1 MPDPIPDFIPDP
13 MTHPAAPAARRTPWR
28 RWIPGAALLLVTAC
42 GGGGDVTAPLAGA
55 PRLVIASVVL
65 EDPASGTVFF
75 SHDDHWHGFPV
86 VPVGGQRPLRVHFVK
101 QGRAPDDHDLPPQ
114 VEWFTLQAY
123 PDHTLPVV
131 IEDPSRARWN
141 GDRLGGAIIG
151 EAAGASRMS
160 LRVLRGTTTV
170 WEAPPL
176 NLVVR

>member
-1 MPDPIPDFIPDP
+1 MPDPV
-13 MTHPAAPAARRTPWR
+13 THLVMPASQRPPRR
-28 RWIPGAALLLVTAC
+28 RWVPRLALGLLAAC
-42 GGGGDVTAPLAGA
+42 GGGGDVTAPPADA

-86 VPVGGQRPLRVHFVK
+86 VPAGGQRPLRVHFVK
-101 QGRAPDDHDLPPQ
+101 QGRAPDDHDLPPR

-123 PDHTLPVV
+123 PDHALPVV
-131 IEDPSRARWN
+131 IEDPTRARWT
-141 GDRLGGAIIG
+141 GDRLGGTLFG

-160 LRVLRGTTTV
+160 LRVFRGTTTV

>member
-1 MPDPIPDFIPDP
+1 
-13 MTHPAAPAARRTPWR
+13 MTHPDAPASPPPPRR
-28 RWIPGAALLLVTAC
+28 RWIPRAALCLLAAC
-42 GGGGDVTAPLAGA
+42 GGGGDVAAPPEGA

-65 EDPASGTVFF
+65 EDPGSGRVYF

-86 VPVGGQRPLRVHFVK
+86 VAPGGQQALRVHFVK
-101 QGRAPDDHDLPPQ
+101 QGRAPDDHDLPPR

-123 PDHTLPVV
+123 PDHALPVV
-131 IEDPSRARWN
+131 IEDPTRARWT
-141 GDRLGGAIIG
+141 GDRLGGTLFG

-160 LRVLRGTTTV
+160 LRVFRGTTTV